1 MLKTGDLVGHVR
13 LGTPLGSGGMGEVWE
28 GTDERLGRHVA
39 VKAIRHDRHAG
50 ATSRARFAREA
61 RILSQ
66 LEHHNICRL
75 YEFVEGDAY
84 DVLVMERVV
93 GRTLKQAVR
102 DGLRPA
108 ERLEVALGVCSALV
122 AAHSLSI
129 VHRDL
134 KPDNVMLAEDGTVK
148 VLDFGVARRLG
159 DEPGLVTVSGAM
171 SMALLEAGDTL
182 AGEALTHAGDVVG
195 TPHYMSPEQ
204 ARGEPATAAS
214 DIFAFGLVL
223 YEVFTGKAPYESQN
237 LVEVLQRAR
246 WGDVPEV
253 KGVDRQVAGLIR
265 GMVDL
270 VPQKRPTADAALERL
285 RRLRERPMRRLR
297 AVAVGIT
304 AASLLA
310 GTAFSLLGL
319 ARARQEAAL
328 AGATTD
334 FLVRLFTASDP
345 EREAGGNVTA
355 RELLDRGTAR
365 MRSELVD
372 QPATRVRLLVTLGRI
387 HNSLGMPEKAGALLD
402 EALALQERLSG
413 ADNEAVLPILL
424 PLASSYAEQG
434 KLEPAGKT
442 AQRALDLARR
452 HHDRRREADALISL
466 AATYQRAGQIDRAEA
481 AGREAVALSGLAY
494 GPESQQ
500 SAAAASNLAT
510 ALLDRGRPEDAE
522 PFLARSL
529 AILDRLYG
537 PDSPDT
543 IRVATN
549 LATAR
554 KDTGRFAE
562 AETLYRR
569 SLAGFEK
576 RFGAA
581 HPQVALA
588 RNNLGVVLF
597 ELGRYAEAEA
607 EYRQSVV
614 ISERAL
620 GQAHPVVAMFR
631 SNLGE
636 AVSLQGRCAEAEPVL
651 RQALEAEKVGFGEQH
666 PAVAET
672 LRALGV
678 AVGSCDRAAE
688 AEQLLLESAKM
699 REALAGADH
708 PDLAMT
714 LADLGHLYL
723 AQKRTAE
730 ALTTLARA
738 RAILEKALGPDH
750 PRTVRVR
757 AEEAAAARSAD
768 GVAPAPLPPR

>member
-1 MLKTGDLVGHVR
+1 MLKTGDLIGHVR
-13 LGTPLGSGGMGEVWE
+13 LGALLGSGGMGEVWE
-28 GTDERLGRHVA
+28 GTDERLGRRVA
-39 VKAIRHDRHAG
+39 AKAIRHDRHAG

-66 LEHHNICRL
+66 LEHVNICRL
-75 YEFVEGDAY
+75 YEFVEGEEY

-108 ERLEVALGVCSALV
+108 ERLEVAVGVCSALV
-122 AAHSLSI
+122 VAHSLSI

-134 KPDNVMLAEDGTVK
+134 KPDNVMLADDGTVK

-159 DEPGLVTVSGAM
+159 DEPGPASVSGAIP
-171 SMALLEAGDTL
+171 MALLDAGVTL
-182 AGEALTHAGDVVG
+182 AGEALTHAGDVIG

-214 DIFAFGLVL
+214 DMFAFGLVL
-223 YEVFTGKAPYESQN
+223 YEVFTGKAPYESEN

-253 KGVDRQVAGLIR
+253 RGVDRQVAGLIR
-265 GMVDL
+265 EMVDL
-270 VPQKRPTADAALERL
+270 VPHKRPTADAALDRL

-297 AVAVGIT
+297 AAAVGIT

-328 AGATTD
+328 SGATTD
-334 FLVRLFTASDP
+334 FLVRLFAASDP
-345 EREAGGNVTA
+345 ESEAGGNVTA

-365 MRSELVD
+365 MRSELAD
-372 QPATRVRLLVTLGRI
+372 QPATRVRLLATLGRI
-387 HNSLGMPEKAGALLD
+387 HNNLGIPDTGGTLLE
-402 EALALQERLSG
+402 EALGVQERLSG
-413 ADNEAVLPILL
+413 TGDASLLPILL
-424 PLASSYAEQG
+424 PLANSYADQG
-434 KLEPAGKT
+434 KLERA
-442 AQRALDLARR
+442 AEIFQRAVDLARR
-452 HHDRRREADALISL
+452 HRDRRREADALISL
-466 AATYQRAGQIDRAEA
+466 AATYQNAGQLDRAEA
-481 AGREAVALSGLAY
+481 TAREAVALSGLAH
-494 GPESQQ
+494 GPDSQQ

-510 ALLDRGRPEDAE
+510 ALLDRGRPDDAE
-522 PFLARSL
+522 PLLARSL
-529 AILDRLYG
+529 AILDRVSG
-537 PDSPDT
+537 PDSPDA

-554 KDTGRFAE
+554 KDMGRFAE

-576 RFGAA
+576 RFGAD

-597 ELGRYAEAEA
+597 ELGRYAQAEA
-607 EYRQSVV
+607 EYRQAVA
-614 ISERAL
+614 IGEHAL

-636 AVSLQGRCAEAEPVL
+636 AVNLQGRCAEAEPIL
-651 RQALEAEKVGFGEQH
+651 SQALAAERAGFGEQH

-678 AVGSCDRAAE
+678 AIGACGRAAE
-688 AEQLLLESAKM
+688 AESLLLQSARM
-699 REALAGADH
+699 RESIAGPDH
-708 PDLAMT
+708 PDLART
-714 LADLGHLYL
+714 LADLGRLYL
-723 AQKRTAE
+723 AQGRTAE
-730 ALTTLARA
+730 ALTTLGRA
-738 RAILEKALGPDH
+738 RAILEKALGAEH
-750 PRTVRVR
+750 PHAVRVR
-757 AEEAAAARSAD
+757 GDEAATGSAD
-768 GVAPAPLPPR
+768 GVVPAPLPQR